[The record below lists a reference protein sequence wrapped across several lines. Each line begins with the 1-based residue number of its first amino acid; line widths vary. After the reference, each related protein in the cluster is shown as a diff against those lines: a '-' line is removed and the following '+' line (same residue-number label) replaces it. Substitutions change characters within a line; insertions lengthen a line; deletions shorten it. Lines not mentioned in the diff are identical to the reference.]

1 MIKYIYFFYIMD
13 ENEIQQKLIKVVKN
27 QTTYTEDEI
36 VEKLKEND
44 NDPIKVIQD
53 YMNVKPRK
61 EEEKKSLNQTVYSEI
76 GNFLKQ
82 KK

>member
-1 MIKYIYFFYIMD
+1 MD

-44 NDPIKVIQD
+44 NDPIKVIRE
-53 YMNVKPRK
+53 YMKIDTK
-61 EEEKKSLNQTVYSEI
+61 KTEEKKSLNQTVYSEI
-76 GNFLKQ
+76 GHFLKPQ
-82 KK
+82 K